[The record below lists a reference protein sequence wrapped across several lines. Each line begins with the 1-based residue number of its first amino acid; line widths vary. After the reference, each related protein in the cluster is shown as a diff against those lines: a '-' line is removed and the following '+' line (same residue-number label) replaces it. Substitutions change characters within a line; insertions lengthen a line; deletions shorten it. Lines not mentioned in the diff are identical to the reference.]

1 MRKIV
6 SHPMLMLSSLF
17 FICTPLGASDLEKE
31 ACEESSDSTLAP
43 KIPLVMKEES
53 SQDTEGGSTK
63 QKMMFLPM
71 SMQGQGSQDLHD
83 TLVGPQIVAQPFTSM
98 PAIHRGFVRE
108 SAQKY
113 TFHVMAQG
121 GTKKQCLGVACL
133 SNILTN
139 YEETKIFPMPK
150 EDKRIGRTF
159 FSNLTHSTNYEL
171 KIAYVKGTIP
181 LTLDS
186 WDSPLQKSVL
196 NVDWANIT
204 ARTITT
210 PSDILTNNCTFSFGS
225 CNRFAKA
232 GFIVSMLEKGSHMFQ
247 AMADDIQ
254 QYAHSGTPTDAVVT
268 LGDWIYADPL
278 ALGIAEKKTFSEI
291 ASLYRLT
298 NTTIGAKALIE
309 SGPPLYQVWDDHER
323 WNDST
328 AEFPPTHQARAD
340 AGKKAYDLYQR
351 PQGPQTP
358 NNWFTTDDNLDGFV
372 MDLRSELMPS
382 ISQSV
387 SPEQFKALTD
397 YLEDP
402 IRKDRLKPVF
412 MSTTA
417 LCLRGDGWSASP
429 KQLRSLMKF
438 IKAKKIEGVVF
449 LTGDIHVGVSGLW
462 KYNEAGTN
470 PYVLEIA
477 SSAFHKISH
486 TKDKLLRPS
495 IDLSYNTKVGPSL
508 TAIGGLSHIT
518 LEDHYTR
525 VLFDHSSMGVQVIK
539 KDRDNV
545 VLEHILYSLQDGT
558 IADVVSSNPLYRH
571 IS

>member
-1 MRKIV
+1 MRKIIPYPF
-6 SHPMLMLSSLF
+6 HIFSSLLF
-17 FICTPLGASDLEKE
+17 LCAPLWASDKE
-31 ACEESSDSTLAP
+31 AMSDSSESTLAP
-43 KIPLVMKEES
+43 KISLVMGTES
-53 SQDTEGGSTK
+53 SQDTEGGTPK
-63 QKMMFLPM
+63 QKMILLPIL
-71 SMQGQGSQDLHD
+71 MQEKEIQELKITG
-83 TLVGPQIVAQPFTSM
+83 VAPKIVAKPFTSM

-121 GTKKQCLGVACL
+121 ATKKQCFGVARL
-133 SNILTN
+133 SNALTS

-150 EDKRIGRTF
+150 NDKRIGRTF
-159 FSNLTHSTNYEL
+159 FSNLTHSTHYKL
-171 KIAYVKGTIP
+171 KIAYVKGPIP
-181 LTLDS
+181 ITLDS
-186 WDSPLQKSVL
+186 WDSTLQQNGL
-196 NVDWANIT
+196 DVDWGSIPE
-204 ARTITT
+204 RHITT
-210 PSDILTNNCTFSFGS
+210 PPDVLTNNCTFLFGS

-232 GFIVSMLEKGSHMFQ
+232 GFIVSMLDKGSQMFQ
-247 AMADDIQ
+247 AMADDIH
-254 QYAHSGTPTDAVVT
+254 QYAHNGTPTDAVVT
-268 LGDWIYADPL
+268 LGDWIYTDPL

-291 ASLYRLT
+291 VSLYQLT
-298 NTTIGAKALIE
+298 NTTSGAKALIE

-323 WNDST
+323 WNDSS
-328 AEFPPTHQARAD
+328 AEFAPKHQARAD

-382 ISQSV
+382 ISQAV
-387 SPEQFKALTD
+387 SPQQFKALTD

-417 LCLRGDGWSASP
+417 LCFRGDGWSASP

-438 IKAKKIEGVVF
+438 IKTKKIEGVVF

-486 TKDKLLRPS
+486 SKDKLLRPS
-495 IDLSYNTKVGPSL
+495 IDLSYDTKVGPSL

-525 VLFDHSSMGVQVIK
+525 VLFDHSNMGVQVIK

-545 VLEHILYSLQDGT
+545 VLEHILYNLKDGT
-558 IADVVSSNPLYRH
+558 ITDVISSNPLYRH